1 MRSRLPARL
10 TALILVVTL
19 ALLAA
24 CGGDDDGGGD
34 QASGNEA
41 TTAGDDD
48 GTTTGAT
55 GTTAADAADG
65 EGGAEGDSEVCDAAQ
80 RLSDLDDETQGVVN
94 DSLSQVLAQA
104 NAGDE
109 AAADAALADLLDE
122 IRPFI
127 DERMPDLVAA
137 YDDLEAT
144 VPPDLAADVVTIRD
158 FTVELVDAIADVST
172 VAELEAVVTER
183 METINVVSEAVLRL
197 DQFTRDECGIVIA
210 D

>member
-10 TALILVVTL
+10 TALLLVLAL
-19 ALLAA
+19 ALLGA
-24 CGGDDDGGGD
+24 CGGDDDGGD
-34 QASGNEA
+34 EA
-41 TTAGDDD
+41 TGDETAADDD
-48 GTTTGAT
+48 GTTTEAP
-55 GTTAADAADG
+55 GTTAGDGDGG
-65 EGGAEGDSEVCDAAQ
+65 EGGEGGDSEVCDAAQ

-127 DERMPDLVAA
+127 DERMPALVDA
-137 YDDLEAT
+137 YDDLEAS
-144 VPPDLAADVVTIRD
+144 VPPDLAADVATIRD
-158 FTVELVDAIADVST
+158 FTVELVDAIAEVDT
-172 VAELEAVVTER
+172 VAELEAVVSER

-197 DQFTRDECGIVIA
+197 DRFTRDECGIVIA